1 MPELPDVE
9 HFRQAFRRHASGKRV
24 TSVWVDPTIVRNIE
38 PAALPGALTGR
49 RFQEPGRHGKWL
61 IGRTDGPALL
71 LHFGMTGDVIWSGD
85 EPDRH
90 RHDRLALGF
99 AEGGELRYRNMRKLG
114 GVWLA
119 HDESEVARL
128 LGALGPDALA
138 VDRKEF
144 AERLGRRRGS
154 VKAALMDQSFVA
166 GVGNILAD
174 EILWQARLHPRGA
187 IETMGKEARLR
198 LYRVMHRVL
207 ERASS
212 QYDYM
217 ERERSWLSHVR
228 GLPGAR
234 CLRCGTPL
242 ARTVAAGRTTYFCP
256 SCQGGDER
264 GPVR

>member
-9 HFRQAFRRHASGKRV
+9 HFRQAFRRHAAGKRV
-24 TSVWVDPTIVRNIE
+24 ASVWVDPTIVRNIE
-38 PAALPGALTGR
+38 PAALAGALTGR
-49 RFQEPGRHGKWL
+49 RFHEPDRHGKWL
-61 IGRTDGPALL
+61 ICRTDGPSLL
-71 LHFGMTGDVIWSGD
+71 LHFGMTGDIVWSGD
-85 EPDRH
+85 EPARH
-90 RHDRLALGF
+90 RHDRLALAF

-119 HDESEVARL
+119 HDENELAGL

-138 VDRKEF
+138 IDAKEF
-144 AERLGRRRGS
+144 AERLGRRRGG

-166 GVGNILAD
+166 GVGNIMAD
-174 EILWQARLHPRGA
+174 EILWQARLHPREP
-187 IETMGKEARLR
+187 IEAMGKEARLR

-217 ERERSWLSHVR
+217 ERKRSWLSHVR

-234 CLRCGTPL
+234 CPRCGTPL

-256 SCQGGDER
+256 RCQGEAAPR
-264 GPVR
+264 LVR